1 MKRRQLLRYGGL
13 GCSIA
18 LAGCFGGA
26 PGSGETS
33 TEGASETPS
42 VNETTFSVT
51 QRQSGSQTSSAT
63 VAFDGDQVVVEGT
76 IWGSDGCKTADLTD
90 VTYDSSADELRI
102 SVGTKDKPDA
112 GDVCTQAIME
122 IDYRA
127 TATFEN
133 GLPGTVSVSH
143 DTGDGQSPVTT
154 ATR

>member
-1 MKRRQLLRYGGL
+1 MERRQLLRYGGL

-63 VAFDGDQVVVEGT
+63 VAFDGDQVVIEGT
-76 IWGSDGCKTADLTD
+76 IWGSDGCKTAELIDAAHDTD
-90 VTYDSSADELRI
+90 ADELRI

-112 GDVCTQAIME
+112 GDMCTQTITE

-127 TATFEN
+127 TVTFAN

-143 DTGDGQSPVTT
+143 DTGGGLSPVTT

>member
-1 MKRRQLLRYGGL
+1 M
-13 GCSIA
+13 
-18 LAGCFGGA
+18 
-26 PGSGETS
+26 
-33 TEGASETPS
+33 
-42 VNETTFSVT
+42 NETTFSVT

-90 VTYDSSADELRI
+90 VTYDSSVDELHI

-122 IDYRA
+122 INYRA